1 MQPYR
6 SYDIR
11 MADLEVLLGPHVHD
25 FQGRVGQLDYVTW
38 LERFGIDVID
48 VVRMEYARS
57 TAVQNGLL
65 AWGVSKAET
74 TPAVSLSVS
83 QTKSRGS
90 WMAYLGCFVGAQT
103 MAMLSGIMTWYP
115 TWVCRSLLLIKQ
127 VCVG

>member
-1 MQPYR
+1 MICIQGIFLVQPYR

-57 TAVQNGLL
+57 TAVQNGLF
-65 AWGVSKAET
+65 AWGISKAET
-74 TPAVSLSVS
+74 TPAISLSVS
-83 QTKSRGS
+83 
-90 WMAYLGCFVGAQT
+90 
-103 MAMLSGIMTWYP
+103 
-115 TWVCRSLLLIKQ
+115 
-127 VCVG
+127 